1 MDLSL
6 LIVESCMHISN
17 AELSTVTETLQLHEL
32 EQLVRTQGRRLHN
45 FVRRRIG
52 NAEDVDDITQETLLE
67 AMRCRDKFQHQS
79 RPETWLFGIALNLI
93 RNHYRRSRVRDI
105 FDDVEA
111 GELVDEAGRGPAE
124 LVESHQIMQ
133 RVSAV
138 FERLS
143 EETRAVIHL
152 IFNEQLSY
160 AEAANELDIPIGTV
174 RSRISR
180 ARAQLKQESLD

>member
-1 MDLSL
+1 
-6 LIVESCMHISN
+6 MHISN

-32 EQLVRTQGRRLHN
+32 EQLVRAQGRRLHN

-67 AMRCRDKFQHQS
+67 AMRCRDKFQYQS

-111 GELVDEAGRGPAE
+111 CELVDEAGRGPAE

-180 ARAQLKQESLD
+180 ARAQLKQEQLD